1 MTQGTRWT
9 GPCSLRRRAT
19 KGPEQEDALDAAN
32 ASRARALH
40 AKARDHRVHWCT
52 QCHTAGQTMS
62 GGLSFLGRLQ
72 LRW

>member
-1 MTQGTRWT
+1 MTQASCWIGSRA
-9 GPCSLRRRAT
+9 RRRREGE
-19 KGPEQEDALDAAN
+19 GPEQEDALDAAN